1 MSTAEKLYQDAIKY
15 RNAND
20 NTMAFTLFSMAAEY
34 GHSEAQFQLAYCF
47 DVGLGCNQDYQQARK
62 WYEKAASAG
71 LSGAQSNLGLLY
83 LNGCGVAKDYKKA
96 VEWFQKAADQ
106 GGLSGKSNLAYCYE
120 CGYHLA
126 QDYKKAYDL
135 YKVCAENNHAY
146 SQYRLGYFYE
156 VGRVVAADS
165 LTSFEWY
172 LKAAQNGN
180 TEAQFKVGRF
190 YNIGKGVTQNYE
202 KALEWYQK
210 AADKGHGD
218 AINNMA
224 YMHQHGQGTAVDLKK
239 AFELFMKAAQAG
251 NRAAQSNV
259 AFFYDNGIY
268 VEKNYASAYEWYL
281 KAANQG
287 DSLSQNMLG
296 QYFLH
301 GKGRDKDYAK
311 AVEWYRKA
319 AAQNNASAFCN
330 LGYCHEMGYGVE
342 KDLKKAL
349 ELYKKSAD
357 GGNKTGKSNYDNLLQ
372 RINSE
377 PTIDE
382 KKVVEEKKAAEE
394 KKASEEP
401 QINPM
406 EELNSL
412 IGLTNVKNDVQN
424 TINLIKLQKKRE
436 QMGIKTIPTSKHL
449 VFTGNPGTGKTTVA
463 RIIGR
468 IYRDLGVLSQG
479 QVVEVDRSDLVAEYI
494 GQTAV
499 KTQKKIE
506 EAYGGILFIDE
517 AYTLNK
523 GGNDFGQE
531 AIDTILKEMEDHRDN
546 LVVIVAGYPELMSD
560 FIDSNPG
567 LKSRFTTYMNFDDY
581 DAEELIEI
589 FKGMCKK
596 YELSLTPEAQ
606 EAVKDHITAMEKFKN
621 ENFGNARDVRTF
633 FEKVIGKQATRLSA
647 MPNLDPQE
655 VLKLTADDIFPY
667 IPGANEVKLVPDE
680 DTDKKGPTP
689 QEELEALT
697 GLESVK
703 AEVQNIV
710 GMAKLQQMREARG
723 LKGVTTSKHM
733 VFTGNPGT
741 GKTTVARILAGFF
754 KEMGILSKGHLVE
767 VDRADLVAEYI
778 GQTAVKTQKKIK
790 RAQGGVLFIDEA
802 YTLDKGGDKD
812 FGQEAIDTI
821 LKAMEDNR
829 DDFIVIVAG
838 YPDLMAK
845 FVESNPGLKSRFNKY
860 IHFPDYNAE
869 DLIDIFKGMCK
880 KYSLILT
887 DQAAEAAAS
896 YLTQMES
903 NKDENFGNGRD
914 VRNFFE
920 KVLERQATRVTS
932 NFNATEEE
940 MLTIEEADIPI
951 FVPKDDG
958 PKPREKKI
966 GFI

>member
-1 MSTAEKLYQDAIKY
+1 MSTAKKLYEDGIKY
-15 RNAND
+15 RNSGD
-20 NTMAFTLFSMAAEY
+20 LEMAFALFTSAANMGY
-34 GHSEAQFQLAYCF
+34 ADAQFSLAYCY
-47 DVGLGCNQDYQQARK
+47 DMGRGCAVDRKMAAHWYQ
-62 WYEKAASAG
+62 KAADAG
-71 LSGAQSNLGLLY
+71 LSGAQSNLGSLY
-83 LNGCGVAKDYKKA
+83 LNGQGVERDYKKA
-96 VEWFQKAADQ
+96 FELFQKSADQ
-106 GGLSGKSNLAYCYE
+106 GDSYGLSNLGYCYE
-120 CGYHLA
+120 FGRHVQ
-126 QDYKKAYDL
+126 QDYKKAFEY
-135 YKVCAENNHAY
+135 YKRSAEKNNAY
-146 SQYRLGYFYE
+146 SQYKMGYFYE
-156 VGRVVAADS
+156 IGRVVSADS

-172 LKAAQNGN
+172 LKSAKNGDL
-180 TEAQFKVGRF
+180 EATFKVGRY
-190 YNIGKGVTQNYE
+190 YNIGKGVAKDYA
-202 KALEWYQK
+202 KSLEWYQK
-210 AADKGHGD
+210 AADRGHGD
-218 AINNMA
+218 ATNNLAFM
-224 YMHQHGQGTAVDLKK
+224 YQHGHGVAVDLKK
-239 AFELFMKAAQAG
+239 AFDLFMKAANEG

-259 AFFYDNGIY
+259 AYFYDTGTY
-268 VEKNYASAYEWYL
+268 VKKSYEKAYPWYL

-287 DSLSQNMLG
+287 DALSQNMLG

-301 GKGRDKDYAK
+301 GRGLDKDYAK

-319 AAQNNASAFCN
+319 AAQNNASAICN
-330 LGYCHEMGYGVE
+330 LGYCYEMGYGVE
-342 KDLKKAL
+342 KDLQKAL

-357 GGNKTGKSNYDNLLQ
+357 GGNKTGKSNYDILLK
-372 RINSE
+372 RINAE
-377 PTIDE
+377 PTKEEKQAVE
-382 KKVVEEKKAAEE
+382 KKKAEEEKKSSDA
-394 KKASEEP
+394 P
-401 QINPM
+401 QINPLD
-406 EELNSL
+406 ELKAL
-412 IGLTNVKNDVQN
+412 IGLANVKNDVQS

-468 IYRDLGVLSQG
+468 IYKDLGVLSQG

-531 AIDTILKEMEDHRDN
+531 AIDTILKEMEDHRDD
-546 LVVIVAGYPELMSD
+546 LIVIVAGYPELMSD

-581 DAEELIEI
+581 DADELNEI
-589 FKGMCKK
+589 FQGMCKN
-596 YELSLTPEAQ
+596 YQLTLTPEAQ
-606 EAVKDHITAMEKFKN
+606 TAAKEHIVAMEKFKN

-667 IPGANEVKLVPDE
+667 IPGANDIKLGPDQ
-680 DTDKKGPTP
+680 DPDNQGPSP

-697 GLESVK
+697 GLDSVK
-703 AEVQNIV
+703 EEVKSIV
-710 GMAKLQQMREARG
+710 GMAKLQQMRESRG

-767 VDRADLVAEYI
+767 VDRSELVGEYI
-778 GQTAVKTQKKIK
+778 GHTAVKTQKKIK

-802 YTLDKGGDKD
+802 YTLDKGDGKD

-838 YPDLMAK
+838 YPDLMDK
-845 FVESNPGLKSRFNKY
+845 FIQSNPGLKSRFNKY
-860 IHFPDYNAE
+860 IHFPDYSAE

-887 DQAAEAAAS
+887 DQAAGAAS
-896 YLTQMES
+896 EYLTQMEA

-940 MLTIEEADIPI
+940 MLTIEVDDIPI
-951 FVPKDDG
+951 FVPTDKG
-958 PKPREKKI
+958 PKDNNRKI

>member
-1 MSTAEKLYQDAIKY
+1 MSTAEKLYQDGIKY
-15 RNAND
+15 RDAGD
-20 NTMAFTLFSMAAEY
+20 FEMAFALFTSAANQN
-34 GHSEAQFQLAYCF
+34 HANAQFQLGYSY
-47 DVGLGCNQDYQQARK
+47 DIGRGCKQDYVQARQ
-62 WYEKAASAG
+62 WYEKAAAAG
-71 LSGAQSNLGLLY
+71 LSGAQNNLGSLY
-83 LNGCGVAKDYKKA
+83 LNGQGVAKDDAKAYELFKKAADQGSYFGKSNIAYCYEFGRHVQKDYKKA
-96 VEWFQKAADQ
+96 
-106 GGLSGKSNLAYCYE
+106 YE
-120 CGYHLA
+120 
-126 QDYKKAYDL
+126 L
-135 YKVCAENNHAY
+135 YKECAEHNNAY
-146 SQYRLGYFYE
+146 SQYKLGYFYE
-156 VGRVVAADS
+156 IGRVVAADS
-165 LTSFEWY
+165 LASFEWY
-172 LKAAQNGN
+172 LKAAKNGN
-180 TEAQFKVGRF
+180 TESMFKVGRY
-190 YNIGKGVTQNYE
+190 YNHGKGVTQSYE
-202 KALEWYQK
+202 KAIEWYQK
-210 AADKGHGD
+210 AADRGHGNS
-218 AINNMA
+218 INNLA
-224 YMHQHGQGTAVDLKK
+224 YMYQHGQGTAVDLKK
-239 AFELFMKAAQAG
+239 AFDLFMLAARGG

-259 AFFYDNGIY
+259 AYFYNEGIH
-268 VEKNYASAYEWYL
+268 VEKSYEKAYEWYL

-287 DSLSQNMLG
+287 DAASQNMLG

-301 GKGRDKDYAK
+301 GRGRDKDYAK
-311 AVEWYRKA
+311 AIEWYRKA
-319 AAQNNASAFCN
+319 ADQNNASAFCN
-330 LGYCHEMGYGVE
+330 LGYCYEMGCGVE
-342 KDLKKAL
+342 KNLQKAL

-357 GGNKTGKSNYDNLLQ
+357 GGNTTGKSNYDNLIKK
-372 RINSE
+372 INSE
-377 PTIDE
+377 PTI
-382 KKVVEEKKAAEE
+382 EEKKAVEQKKAEEE
-394 KKASEEP
+394 KKASQQP
-401 QINPM
+401 YVNPM
-406 EELNSL
+406 DELNSL
-412 IGLTNVKNDVQN
+412 IGLTNVKNDVQS

-436 QMGIKTIPTSKHL
+436 QMGIRTIPTSKHL

-468 IYRDLGVLSQG
+468 IYKELGVLSQG

-531 AIDTILKEMEDHRDN
+531 AIDTILKEMEDHRDD
-546 LVVIVAGYPELMSD
+546 LIVIVAGYPELMSD

-581 DAEELIEI
+581 DADELIEI
-589 FKGMCKK
+589 FNGMCKK
-596 YELSLTPEAQ
+596 YELTMTPEAQ
-606 EAVKDHITAMEKFKN
+606 GAVKDHITAMEKFKD

-633 FEKVIGKQATRLSA
+633 FEKVIGKQATRLSTL
-647 MPNLDPQE
+647 PNLPESE

-667 IPGANEVKLVPDE
+667 IPGANGVKLVPDE
-680 DTDKKGPTP
+680 DPDKKGPSP
-689 QEELEALT
+689 KEELEALI
-697 GLESVK
+697 GLDSVK
-703 AEVQNIV
+703 TEVQNIV

-723 LKGVTTSKHM
+723 LKGVATSKHM

-767 VDRADLVAEYI
+767 VDRSDLVAEYI

-790 RAQGGVLFIDEA
+790 RALGGVLFIDEA

-829 DDFIVIVAG
+829 DDLIVIVAG
-838 YPDLMAK
+838 YPDLMGK

-869 DLIDIFKGMCK
+869 DLIEIFKGMCK

-887 DQAAEAAAS
+887 DQAAAAVAE
-896 YLTQMES
+896 YLTEMEAH
-903 NKDENFGNGRD
+903 KDDNFGNGRD

-920 KVLERQATRVTS
+920 KVLECQATRVTS

-940 MLTIEEADIPI
+940 MLTIEVEDIPV
-951 FVPKDDG
+951 FVPIDDG